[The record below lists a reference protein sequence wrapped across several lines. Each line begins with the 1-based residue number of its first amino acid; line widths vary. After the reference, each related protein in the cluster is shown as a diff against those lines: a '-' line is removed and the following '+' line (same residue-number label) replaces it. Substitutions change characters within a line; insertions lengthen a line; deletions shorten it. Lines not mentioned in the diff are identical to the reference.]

1 MYAGRHPPHAAVR
14 SPRAAA
20 GRQQGGEEPLPT
32 AGLLRRAVLQLGLAE
47 RGLDL
52 LEDGEALQHPALE
65 LRAHARGGHAVQAVQ
80 LVRGFGFGLV
90 NPIANPNP
98 NTNTNTNT
106 NTNPNLRVDVLG
118 PLALPLLDELE
129 LLVPG

>member
-1 MYAGRHPPHAAVR
+1 M
-14 SPRAAA
+14 
-20 GRQQGGEEPLPT
+20 EPLPT
-32 AGLLRRAVLQLGLAE
+32 AGLLRRAVLQLALAE

-98 NTNTNTNT
+98 NPYT
-106 NTNPNLRVDVLG
+106 NTNPNPHLRVDVLG
-118 PLALPLLDELE
+118 ALALPLLDELE

>member
-14 SPRAAA
+14 SARAAA

-32 AGLLRRAVLQLGLAE
+32 AGLLRRAVLQLALAE

-65 LRAHARGGHAVQAVQ
+65 LRTHARGGHAVQAVQ

-90 NPIANPNP
+90 NTIPNP
-98 NTNTNTNT
+98 EPNPYTNINT
-106 NTNPNLRVDVLG
+106 NLRVDVRG
-118 PLALPLLDELE
+118 ALALPLLDELE

>member
-1 MYAGRHPPHAAVR
+1 M
-14 SPRAAA
+14 
-20 GRQQGGEEPLPT
+20 EPLPA
-32 AGLLRRAVLQLGLAE
+32 AGLLRRAVLELALAE

-65 LRAHARGGHAVQAVQ
+65 LRTHARGGHAVQAVQ
-80 LVRGFGFGLV
+80 LVRGLGFGLV

-98 NTNTNTNT
+98 SPNPYTNT
-106 NTNPNLRVDVLG
+106 NLRVDVRG
-118 PLALPLLDELE
+118 ALALPLLDELE